1 MPSSSRRGMGFKRTS
16 DVIAVSA
23 RVTEPVATPNTFT
36 QDQISLQLDALNN
49 EVFVILAVDMALSP
63 PDALAGTDTQTIS
76 QLTTTSQTAM
86 TGYENSNVITRTERV
101 IQSGTFTDF
110 GAVFEHMAGE
120 SPQATLDYIQIV
132 ATPDLFFQVEG
143 QNNLNPKACAIRI
156 WGYRAKA
163 DASTY
168 AALVQSEVLSS

>member
-1 MPSSSRRGMGFKRTS
+1 MGFKKSS

-23 RVTEPVATPNTFT
+23 RVQETAPNSFT
-36 QDQISLQLDALNN
+36 QHEIGLQLDALNN
-49 EVFVILAVDMALSP
+49 EVFVVLAVDMALSP
-63 PDALAGTDTQTIS
+63 PDALAATDTQTIA
-76 QLTTTSQTAM
+76 QLSTTSQTAIS
-86 TGYENSNVITRTERV
+86 GYENSNIITRTERV
-101 IQSGTFTDF
+101 IQSGTFADF

-132 ATPDLFFQVEG
+132 ATPDLYLGMEG
-143 QNNLNPKACAIRI
+143 ANNTNAKACAVRI

>member
-1 MPSSSRRGMGFKRTS
+1 MGFRKTS

-23 RVTEPVATPNTFT
+23 RVQETAANTYTEHE
-36 QDQISLQLDALNN
+36 IGLQLDALNN
-49 EVFVILAVDMALSP
+49 EVFVVLAVDMALSP
-63 PDALAGTDTQTIS
+63 PDALAGTDTASIA
-76 QLTTTSQTAM
+76 QLSTTSQTAIS
-86 TGYENSNVITRTERV
+86 GYENSNIITRTERV
-101 IQSGTFTDF
+101 IQAGTYVDF

-132 ATPDLFFQVEG
+132 ATPDLYLSMEG
-143 QNNLNPKACAIRI
+143 SNNNNPKACAVRI

>member
-1 MPSSSRRGMGFKRTS
+1 MGFKKTS

-23 RVTEPVATPNTFT
+23 RVAEPVGSPNTFT
-36 QDQISLQLDALNN
+36 EEQISLQLDALNN
-49 EVFVILAVDMALSP
+49 EVFVILAVDMSLSP
-63 PDALAGTDTQTIS
+63 PDGIAGTDTGTLA
-76 QLTTTSQTAM
+76 QLATTSQTQIS
-86 TGYENSNVITRTERV
+86 GYENSNIITRTERV
-101 IQSGTFTDF
+101 IQGAGYVDY

-132 ATPDLFFQVEG
+132 ATPDLFLSMEG
-143 QNNLNPKACAIRI
+143 QNNGNAKACAIRV

>member
-1 MPSSSRRGMGFKRTS
+1 MGFKRTS

-23 RVTEPVATPNTFT
+23 RVEESAVNTYT

-49 EVFVILAVDMALSP
+49 EVFVVLAVDMSLSP
-63 PDALAGTDTQTIS
+63 PDALAGTDTATLA
-76 QLTTTSQTAM
+76 QLSTTSQTAI
-86 TGYENSNVITRTERV
+86 TGYENSNIITRTERV
-101 IQSGTFTDF
+101 IQAGTYVDY

-132 ATPDLFFQVEG
+132 ATPDLFFSIES
-143 QNNLNPKACAIRI
+143 QNCVNAKACAVRI

>member
-1 MPSSSRRGMGFKRTS
+1 MPVIDRRCMGFKKTS

-23 RVTEPVATPNTFT
+23 RVEETAANTFT
-36 QDQISLQLDALNN
+36 EDQISLQLDALNN
-49 EVFVILAVDMALSP
+49 EVFVILAVDMSLAP
-63 PDALAGTDTQTIS
+63 PDATAGADSATLA
-76 QLTTTSQTAM
+76 QLSTTSQTGI
-86 TGYENSNVITRTERV
+86 TGYENSNIITRTERV
-101 IQSGTFTDF
+101 IVGAGYVDY

-132 ATPDLFFQVEG
+132 ATPDLFLSMEG
-143 QNNLNPKACAIRI
+143 QGNGTVKACAVRI

>member
-1 MPSSSRRGMGFKRTS
+1 MLYIHGRDMGFKKTS

-23 RVTEPVATPNTFT
+23 RVQETAPNTFT
-36 QDQISLQLDALNN
+36 QQTIGLQLDALNN
-49 EVFVILAVDMALSP
+49 EVFVILAVDMSLSP
-63 PDALAGTDTQTIS
+63 PDALAGTDTSTLA
-76 QLTTTSQTAM
+76 QLSTTSQTAI
-86 TGYENSNVITRTERV
+86 TGYENSNIITRTERV
-101 IQSGTFTDF
+101 IQSGTFADF

-132 ATPDLFFQVEG
+132 ATPDLFLSMEG
-143 QNNLNPKACAIRI
+143 QNNTNAKACALRV